1 MRPRE
6 SFIGQ
11 PIRSLQTMLRVLHE
25 DDPSHPAVIPDGI
38 YGSQTMAAVSH
49 FQRRHGLPVTGV
61 TDQDTWE
68 AILDRY
74 NEALIRVDEA
84 QPLYILLDPGE
95 EIRRGQRHPHVYL
108 VQALLQA
115 LSEAYE
121 SISVPSH
128 NGILDEITSDS
139 LSAFQALSRI
149 PMTGN
154 LDKATWKALALHYP
168 QAAALIT
175 TDQRNY
181 R

>member
-1 MRPRE
+1 MRPQE

-61 TDQDTWE
+61 TDQNTWE
-68 AILDRY
+68 AILDRH
-74 NEALIRVDEA
+74 NDALIRIHEA
-84 QPLYILLDPGE
+84 QPLYIILEPGE
-95 EIRRGQRHPHVYL
+95 EIRKGQRHPHIYL
-108 VQALLQA
+108 VQGLLQA
-115 LSEAYE
+115 LSDAFE
-121 SISVPSH
+121 SISQPSH
-128 NGILDEITSDS
+128 SGVLDDITSDS
-139 LSAFQALSRI
+139 LSSFQSLSRI

-168 QAAALIT
+168 QTASLLT
-175 TDQRNY
+175 RQY
-181 R
+181 EKY